1 MAWWVY
7 PAVIGGTFLFVV
19 CLIWCVVSCVQNKF
33 YPEGTRGPVERYDAT
48 GDFSKTKYITA
59 DGPSWKKDPKDVGP
73 VTVYKS

>member
-1 MAWWVY
+1 MY

-19 CLIWCVVSCVQNKF
+19 CLIWCVVSCVKNKF

-59 DGPSWKKDPKDVGP
+59 DGPSWKKDPESVGP
-73 VTVYKS
+73 VNVYKS